1 MNYCMENHIN
11 IPSRF
16 YKEIVVHVVS
26 NLIADVQQENGAYKN
41 ISLLLGVHGKSG
53 QGKTFQIE
61 KSLEKTGFEVFRISG
76 SQLESER
83 AGEPAQLIKQKYI
96 EAGSYWKT
104 TNKYAVLLI
113 DDVDAGFGL
122 WGGLYQYTVNTQI
135 VIATLMHLADHPEN
149 VDGKE
154 VPRIPIILTGND
166 FTKIYEPI
174 SRPGRMRSFVWEPS
188 TDEKCEML
196 APVFP
201 LLDRY
206 ELETLIG
213 AFPDEPI
220 SFFTELDSFILQ
232 EKIWNWIKGN
242 EPAAVEAIK
251 TGKSPAIETLCLL
264 NELLEAGKVIAS
276 NSTFK
281 NHLK

>member
-1 MNYCMENHIN
+1 MENHIN

-16 YKEIVVHVVS
+16 YKEIIVHVVS
-26 NLIADVQQENGAYKN
+26 NLIADVQPENSAYKN

-104 TNKYAVLLI
+104 KNKYTVLLI

-122 WGGLYQYTVNTQI
+122 WGDMYQYTVNTQI

-166 FTKIYEPI
+166 FTKIYGPI
-174 SRPGRMRSFVWEPS
+174 SRPGRMRSFMWEPA

-196 APVFP
+196 APVFS
-201 LLDRY
+201 LLDQY
-206 ELETLIG
+206 ELETLIR
-213 AFPDEPI
+213 AFPDKPI
-220 SFFTELDSFILQ
+220 SFFTDLYSFILQ

-264 NELLEAGKVIAS
+264 NELLEAGKAVVS